1 MCKQEDRKENVQ
13 GAAQDVDDVAACLPL
28 AQSTPVLGPAAG
40 LRSVLLTC
48 PGTRPHSLGIREKI
62 SAWEGRRETS
72 PKMSQ
77 CGEKR
82 EGSGVERTVSEGCP
96 SLGCPSV
103 VPSPCSSDK
112 TFDFKGLRRMSRT
125 FSECSYPETEEEGE
139 TLPVRDSFYRL
150 EKRPGRSEPSAFL
163 RGHGSR
169 KESSAVLSRIQ
180 KIEQALKE
188 QPGGGLPQLPSS
200 CYSVDHGRRKTG
212 VLGTLEEPAGS
223 VGVSTG
229 SRAVGLAGRG
239 GEAGLPLEREGS
251 GSTKPGS
258 PGNGSSP
265 QLLPSKGSPDPA
277 VNPVPKPKRTFEYEA
292 DKNPKSKPSNGL
304 PPSPTP
310 AAPPPLPST
319 PAPPVTRRLKKDMRG
334 HRKSQSR

>member
-1 MCKQEDRKENVQ
+1 
-13 GAAQDVDDVAACLPL
+13 
-28 AQSTPVLGPAAG
+28 
-40 LRSVLLTC
+40 
-48 PGTRPHSLGIREKI
+48 
-62 SAWEGRRETS
+62 
-72 PKMSQ
+72 MSM

-82 EGSGVERTVSEGCP
+82 EGSGGEWAVSEGCP

-103 VPSPCSSDK
+103 VPSPCSSEK

-139 TLPVRDSFYRL
+139 ALPVRDSFYRL
-150 EKRPGRSEPSAFL
+150 EKRPGRSEPSALL

-188 QPGGGLPQLPSS
+188 QPGRGLPQLPSS
-200 CYSVDHGRRKTG
+200 CYSVDRGKRKPGT
-212 VLGTLEEPAGS
+212 LGTLEELTGSASVSASSRAGGV
-223 VGVSTG
+223 VGV
-229 SRAVGLAGRG
+229 G
-239 GEAGLPLEREGS
+239 GEAGPPLEREGS
-251 GSTKPGS
+251 GSTKPGT
-258 PGNGSSP
+258 PGNSPSS
-265 QLLPSKGSPDPA
+265 QLSPLKSSPDPA

-304 PPSPTP
+304 PPLPTP

-319 PAPPVTRRLKKDMRG
+319 PAPPVTRRPKKDTRG